1 MSALPKE
8 YMEQLRRTMA
18 PIDRQILLC
27 DNEEEI
33 MILGTVMLSKAKII
47 LETQLGKDATAD
59 ILLSLSKKVRSEK
72 DEH

>member
-1 MSALPKE
+1 MSAIPKE

-18 PIDRQILLC
+18 PIDRQIMLC

-47 LETQLGKDATAD
+47 LETQLGKNATAD
-59 ILLSLSKKVRSEK
+59 ILLSLSKKVRSGK

>member
-1 MSALPKE
+1 
-8 YMEQLRRTMA
+8 MA
-18 PIDRQILLC
+18 PIDRQIMLC

-47 LETQLGKDATAD
+47 LETQLGKNATAD
-59 ILLSLSKKVRSEK
+59 ILLSLSKKVRSGK